1 MAITKTIF
9 TGATVADQASEILA
23 WLQANAADY
32 FDSITYDSENST
44 IICSEGGLAALVL
57 GFASAQSSI
66 TIYSANGTY
75 ARTYNSNQKFDYGV
89 VTSSGIY
96 LVMADTRA
104 NHVVVTK
111 NNNGQLFM
119 AAKITPG
126 SSTNTS
132 HLYICDFY
140 NSPTTGTTGN
150 NLPYIFSTS
159 FSGFEAAVAYSSELT
174 SLTPIVALDYPSYT
188 PNVFLE
194 FFNEYSGVA
203 GKVIIGDTEYFS
215 NGYIAMKG

>member
-32 FDSITYDSENST
+32 FDSITYDSENGA
-44 IICSEGGLAALVL
+44 IICSVDGQAALVL
-57 GFASAQSSI
+57 GFSSGQKCI
-66 TIYSANGTY
+66 TIYSKIGTD
-75 ARTYNSNQKFDYGV
+75 AAGASTNVRFAYGIATPTAV
-89 VTSSGIY
+89 Y
-96 LVMADTRA
+96 LVTADSKA
-104 NHVVVTK
+104 NQVIVTK
-111 NNNGQLFM
+111 NNSNQLFM
-119 AAKITPG
+119 AAKLTPVG
-126 SSTNTS
+126 SSNST

-140 NSPTTGTTGN
+140 NSPTTSSVSNG
-150 NLPYIFSTS
+150 LPNIFSSTFTNFDGS
-159 FSGFEAAVAYSSELT
+159 VAFGSALT
-174 SLTPIVALDYPSYT
+174 SLTPIVALDCPSYT